1 VKHGSQGHV
10 NIIGVETD
18 WLTMCRQVKG
28 VRYGMQDQLPV
39 AKEDT
44 FGITGSACGV
54 KKRGNLVGPLL
65 SGFRQ
70 DTML

>member
-1 VKHGSQGHV
+1 
-10 NIIGVETD
+10 
-18 WLTMCRQVKG
+18 MCRQVKG

-65 SGFRQ
+65 LGFRQ